1 MYDLIFILER
11 ISINFP
17 KNVCTDS
24 CGNIGLSQLLKM
36 FQGQVLGGQAG
47 STFTGK
53 LSHMLVDWVEI
64 ILTFCSL
71 LFDTDQAQQP
81 PDQNSNKIH
90 KQIRRNY
97 FSVQPKKD

>member
-1 MYDLIFILER
+1 MDDLIFILER

-24 CGNIGLSQLLKM
+24 RGNIGLSQLLKM

-53 LSHMLVDWVEI
+53 LSHMLVDWVGI
-64 ILTFCSL
+64 RNMVPYGSFTFLSYCTISWIL
-71 LFDTDQAQQP
+71 
-81 PDQNSNKIH
+81 
-90 KQIRRNY
+90 
-97 FSVQPKKD
+97 

>member
-1 MYDLIFILER
+1 MDDLIFILER

-17 KNVCTDS
+17 KNVCADS

-53 LSHMLVDWVEI
+53 LSHMLVDWV
-64 ILTFCSL
+64 
-71 LFDTDQAQQP
+71 
-81 PDQNSNKIH
+81 
-90 KQIRRNY
+90 RRSY
-97 FSVQPKKD
+97 